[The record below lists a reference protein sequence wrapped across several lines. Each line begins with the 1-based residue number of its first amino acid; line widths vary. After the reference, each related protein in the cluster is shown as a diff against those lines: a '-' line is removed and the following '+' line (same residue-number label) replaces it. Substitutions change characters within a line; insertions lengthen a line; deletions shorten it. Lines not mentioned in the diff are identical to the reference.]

1 MGYSIMCGSGVYS
14 AEVGCSIG
22 QWVDDALVQAQQSEA
37 ALDQALLDLTAA
49 FDANTTTPIYN
60 ANLGGITY
68 TFTPPGI
75 NPTRGNYSG
84 LAPAEVVLPARA
96 GLLSDIESDAIFE
109 RGRARITRAFQA
121 NVRAA
126 LEQPASLGLG
136 MSSPAILRRVA
147 EANQKKAEGT
157 AQVALEQAAQEG
169 VWAREDIKTILT
181 MELTNF
187 KEKWTVIK
195 ERLTAEEDTLRSEI
209 AQYTAELQKE
219 AERRGWTTLE
229 IQTLLK
235 DAETSVNVAIQ
246 WGRIT
251 LDKLMQTEEIIVKM
265 KAAVFQAWLQYI
277 SLSMS
282 FSAGQSVSVSEQ
294 N

>member
-1 MGYSIMCGSGVYS
+1 MGYSVMCGSGVYS

-22 QWVDDALVQAQQSEA
+22 EWVDDALVQAQQSEA
-37 ALDQALLDLTAA
+37 ALDQALIDLAAA
-49 FDANTTTPIYN
+49 FDENTTTPTY
-60 ANLGGITY
+60 APDLSGIGY
-68 TFTPPGI
+68 AFTA
-75 NPTRGNYSG
+75 PTISPQRGNYSG

-96 GLLSDIESDAIFE
+96 GLLSEAESDAIFE

-136 MSSPAILRRVA
+136 MASPAILRRMA

-209 AQYTAELQKE
+209 TQYTSELQKE
-219 AERRGWTTLE
+219 AERRGWTELE
-229 IQTLLK
+229 IKTLLEE
-235 DAETSVNVAIQ
+235 ASTSANVAIQ

-277 SLSMS
+277 NLSMTFNAS
-282 FSAGQSVSVSEQ
+282 QGVSVSEQ

>member
-1 MGYSIMCGSGVYS
+1 MGYEVLCGTGWY
-14 AEVGCSIG
+14 ANEVGCSVGNWI
-22 QWVDDALVQAQQSEA
+22 DDFIANAELAEA
-37 ALDQALLDLTAA
+37 AVNTALADLATAY
-49 FDANTTTPIYN
+49 DANTTTPVYN

-75 NPTRGNYSG
+75 NPTRGNYSD
-84 LAPAEVVLPARA
+84 LAPTEVVLPARA
-96 GLLSDIESDAIFE
+96 GLLSDVESDAIFE

-136 MSSPAILRRVA
+136 MASPAILRRVA

-157 AQVALEQAAQEG
+157 AQIALEQAAQEG

-187 KEKWTVIK
+187 KEKWTAIK
-195 ERLTAEEDTLRSEI
+195 ERLTAEEDTLRSEV
-209 AQYTAELQKE
+209 AQYTSELQKE

-229 IQTLLK
+229 VQTLLK
-235 DAETSVNVAIQ
+235 DAETNVNVAIQ

-251 LDKLMQTEEIIVKM
+251 LEKLMQAEEIIVKM
-265 KAAVFQAWLQYI
+265 KAAVFQAWLQSA

-282 FSAGQSVSVSEQ
+282 FDASQSLTSAD
-294 N
+294 NN

>member
-22 QWVDDALVQAQQSEA
+22 EWVDDALVQAQQSEA
-37 ALDQALLDLTAA
+37 ALDQALIDLAAA
-49 FDANTTTPIYN
+49 FDANTTTPTY
-60 ANLGGITY
+60 APDLGSITY
-68 TFTPPGI
+68 IFTPPSV
-75 NPTRGNYSG
+75 NPTRGDYSG
-84 LAPAEVVLPARA
+84 LAPAEVVLPDRE
-96 GLLSDIESDAIFE
+96 GLLTEPQSDAIFE
-109 RGRARITRAFQA
+109 RARARITRAFQA

-136 MSSPAILRRVA
+136 MSSPAILRRLA

-169 VWAREDIKTILT
+169 VWAREDIKTILGL
-181 MELTNF
+181 ELTNF

-195 ERLTAEEDTLRSEI
+195 ERLTAEEDTLKAQI
-209 AQYTAELQKE
+209 AQYTSELQKE
-219 AERRGWTTLE
+219 AERRGWTELE
-229 IQTLLK
+229 VKTLLEE
-235 DAETSVNVAIQ
+235 ASTSANVAIQ

-277 SLSMS
+277 NLSMS
-282 FSAGQSVSVSEQ
+282 FSASQGVSVSEQ